1 LRGLAERTI
10 NNLEYQLISAVRR
23 VTADNKKTVSFLSG
37 HNELKPYETMDV
49 RKGLNRYYLIE
60 DLEINGQ
67 IHALDETDALIIAQP
82 KSRFSEKDKFVI
94 DQFIMNGGKVLWFV
108 DPMDVN
114 RDSLYR
120 TGQTFGMSANLNIEK
135 DMLFK
140 YGVRLNSDIIIDKDC
155 TPLFVPGHPLGN
167 VDWYFYPN
175 LQRVDHPITKNIDP
189 IKAEYVSSMS
199 IVNTSDMD
207 VKKTVLLQSSYN
219 SRIFKSPARINYAI
233 IDVEPKFNDGTTGD
247 YPTAIM
253 LEGNFTSA
261 FENRGLSESFLNSSD
276 FETKFKSDTNK
287 MLVVSDGDIIR
298 NEIIDSAYVNEEWRY
313 KYMPINMDVYG
324 VRNPNGTP
332 KFAYGNRDFVLNSVD
347 YMLDDFSL
355 IDIRT
360 KTITMRVLDTEKVIE
375 EKEFWKFINI
385 AVPLLAILLLAI
397 FQLILRKRKYA
408 RTI

>member
-1 LRGLAERTI
+1 
-10 NNLEYQLISAVRR
+10 
-23 VTADNKKTVSFLSG
+23 
-37 HNELKPYETMDV
+37 
-49 RKGLNRYYLIE
+49 
-60 DLEINGQ
+60 
-67 IHALDETDALIIAQP
+67 
-82 KSRFSEKDKFVI
+82 
-94 DQFIMNGGKVLWFV
+94 
-108 DPMDVN
+108 
-114 RDSLYR
+114 
-120 TGQTFGMSANLNIEK
+120 
-135 DMLFK
+135 
-140 YGVRLNSDIIIDKDC
+140 
-155 TPLFVPGHPLGN
+155 
-167 VDWYFYPN
+167 
-175 LQRVDHPITKNIDP
+175 
-189 IKAEYVSSMS
+189 
-199 IVNTSDMD
+199 
-207 VKKTVLLQSSYN
+207 
-219 SRIFKSPARINYAI
+219 
-233 IDVEPKFNDGTTGD
+233 
-247 YPTAIM
+247 
-253 LEGNFTSA
+253 
-261 FENRGLSESFLNSSD
+261 
-276 FETKFKSDTNK
+276 